1 MIRIKRRRTLIRL
14 FSYATAAFAVAV
26 GLAVTGFWMSYG
38 LRMNIEYS
46 YQRSLSELADHMS
59 NINVA
64 LLKAKYAGTTPQLV
78 GIASEI
84 RSESTAAKAALSE
97 ISVSDVNFES
107 TSKYISQV
115 GDYANSLSMSIT
127 ENRKLTSSDRNTI
140 NLLSTNSSKLAQQL
154 NDLVADVQSGKLTLF
169 KSERAINNLEETKT
183 KSVPVVQSGFQSIEN
198 NLSSLPSLIYDGP
211 FSDNVLKKLPELT
224 KNKPQISREDAR
236 GVAARFLGVN
246 AKTVAND
253 GETAGNLPTYN
264 FKCGTKSIFI
274 SKLGGYAVRV
284 LDSRAV
290 PKLKLDAGAAA
301 EKADAFL
308 KSRGINSMA
317 KSYYLVNNN
326 ICVIN
331 YAYVQSNVTCY
342 TDLMK
347 VGVALDNGDIVSFD
361 QTGFIMNHKN
371 RTFPKIKITS
381 KYAQSLLSPAVKPQ
395 KETLALVPVGGTG
408 EALCYEFKCKAD
420 DGTNVIDYFNAEN
433 GNEQQVLILM
443 QTPGGILVM

>member
-14 FSYATAAFAVAV
+14 FSFATAAFAVAI

-46 YQRSLSELADHMS
+46 YQRSLSELAEHMS
-59 NINVA
+59 NINTD

-84 RSESTAAKAALSE
+84 RSESTAAKAALSA

-115 GDYANSLSMSIT
+115 GDYANSLSQAIT
-127 ENRKLTSSDRNTI
+127 ENRKLTQSDRNTI
-140 NLLSTNSSKLAQQL
+140 SMLSTNSSKLSQQL
-154 NDLVADVQSGKLTLF
+154 NDLVADVQSGKITLF
-169 KSERAINNLEETKT
+169 KSERAINNLENAKT

-211 FSDNVLKKLPELT
+211 FSDNVLKKQPELT
-224 KNKPQISREDAR
+224 KNKPKVSREDAR
-236 GVAARFLGVN
+236 GVAAKFLGAE
-246 AKTVAND
+246 AKAVVND
-253 GETAGNLPTYN
+253 GETAGSLPTYN
-264 FKCGTKSIFI
+264 FKCGSKSIFI
-274 SKLGGYAVRV
+274 SKLGGYAVRI

-290 PKLKLDAGAAA
+290 PKAKLDAGTAAQ
-301 EKADAFL
+301 KADDFL
-308 KSRGINSMA
+308 KSRGIVSMA
-317 KSYYLVNNN
+317 KSYYLTNNN

-331 YAYVQSNVTCY
+331 YAYIQNNVTCY

-361 QTGFIMNHKN
+361 QTGFIMNHKS

-381 KYAQSLLSPAVKPQ
+381 KYAQSLLSPVLKPQ
-395 KETLALVPVGGTG
+395 KTTLALIPVGGTG
-408 EALCYEFKCKAD
+408 EALCYEFKCRSE
-420 DGTNVIDYFNAEN
+420 DGTNVIDYFNVEN
-433 GNEQQVLILM
+433 GYEQQILILT